1 AVFAVA
7 VAVRL
12 FDLAGAGQTWDEDT
26 NWSAGRNYV
35 SNLLALDFAPSSWRF
50 NLEHPPLS
58 KYLYGV
64 GAQLV
69 DGYGPARATAALL
82 MAAAC
87 ALLVPIGRRLHG
99 LRAGVLAGS
108 IAALTPHLIA

>member
-1 AVFAVA
+1 
-7 VAVRL
+7 
-12 FDLAGAGQTWDEDT
+12 
-26 NWSAGRNYV
+26 
-35 SNLLALDFAPSSWRF
+35 PSSWRF

-108 IAALTPHLIA
+108 IAALTPHLIAHGKVVGHEAPTALAWAVAVLLCLGAHDRLPEEA